1 MSVVIGLTGSIATGK
16 STIANMLKELNIAVI
31 DADLIAREVVEVD
44 EPAYL
49 EIVGEFGE
57 VILYENKELDR
68 KALGNIVFKDEEKR
82 KKLNNIIHPA
92 IRKEM
97 LAQRDNLIEEG
108 PEAIIMDI
116 PLLFESGLEDYV
128 EKILVAYITE
138 ETQLERLIARDKST
152 EEEALSRIKSQISIE
167 DKKKKADAIIDNNG
181 TREES
186 YKQLLNVLEKWH
198 INIK

>member
-97 LAQRDNLIEEG
+97 LAQRDNLIKEG